1 MSIHSGWMWLFRRSS
16 GFLGAEVDDTR
27 VSSWRRHHAGL
38 YMTAKLSHMGVDVG
52 GLACPLHH
60 PTVCGH
66 QTRGQNFL
74 SDVVLCHRAAVGGGA
89 FPGVRD
95 PRAWIFDGV
104 LIVRVSA

>member
-1 MSIHSGWMWLFRRSS
+1 MSIHSGWMWLFGRSS

-66 QTRGQNFL
+66 QTRDRTFCQTL
-74 SDVVLCHRAAVGGGA
+74 CYAIVLQWVVAPFQGCET
-89 FPGVRD
+89 PGL
-95 PRAWIFDGV
+95 GY
-104 LIVRVSA
+104 LMEC